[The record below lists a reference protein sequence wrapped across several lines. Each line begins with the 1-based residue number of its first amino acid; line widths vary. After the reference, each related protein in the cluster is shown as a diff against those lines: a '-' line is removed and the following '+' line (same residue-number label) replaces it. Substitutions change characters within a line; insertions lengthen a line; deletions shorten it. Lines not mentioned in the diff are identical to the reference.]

1 MKKFLMTFFICL
13 VLVFVFMFFG
23 GSMLLDLSRHFYAFL
38 VFISLVLAVLITVLE
53 GLWEKLES
61 LEKRVQELEGRE
73 NPPEEQIQS
82 LENRKD
88 LRDKENNR

>member
-38 VFISLVLAVLITVLE
+38 VFISLALAVLVTVLE

>member
-38 VFISLVLAVLITVLE
+38 VFISLALAVLVTVLE
-53 GLWEKLES
+53 ALWEKLEA
-61 LEKRVQELEGRE
+61 LEKRVRALEE
-73 NPPEEQIQS
+73 DTPEEQIQS
-82 LENRKD
+82 LENRED
-88 LRDKENNR
+88 LRDKENKQ